1 MPISIKAILLS
12 NLDLYIY
19 ICLLY
24 RHYKHQLYTY
34 SIFRLSSSCKIYHKS
49 PSESPRQCMDIVHI
63 ANTLTYIFHE
73 PKIATYDYRPMAILS
88 AVDKY
93 LHNDGNKI
101 YIYI

>member
-19 ICLLY
+19 VYYIDIININCILILF
-24 RHYKHQLYTY
+24 LD
-34 SIFRLSSSCKIYHKS
+34 LVPLCKIYHQS